1 VLGWRIVGG
10 WDALTGTTYGVLL
23 LVKVGSFAVLAAVGG
38 YNRFRLVGRV
48 AAEEPA
54 AAVALLRRTLGVEAL
69 LVVAIIAVT
78 GSFTSISPESTPTGP
93 DTTPL
98 TCAEVQVME
107 GMPGMEQMDHSTC
120 TGTTTTGVPFDP
132 TVGAGTGGAVTARDA
147 FGDGLAV
154 VTVSPATTGR
164 NTVSVTLTDANG
176 NAVDPEEPPTVQF
189 RLRAKDVGPIA
200 AEAERTGPGTYR
212 LVVDFVLPGT
222 WEVNVSAVL
231 SDFEQPQAVVEI
243 RVGS

>member
-1 VLGWRIVGG
+1 MSKTHPEVSLSEVHGTVETNVKGGFWRRLLAFLGPAYLVSVGYMDPG
-10 WDALTGTTYGVLL
+10 NWATSLAG
-23 LVKVGSFAVLAAVGG
+23 GSKFG
-38 YNRFRLVGRV
+38 Y
-48 AAEEPA
+48 
-54 AAVALLRRTLGVEAL
+54 AL
-69 LVVAIIAVT
+69 LVVALIAVT
-78 GSFTSISPESTPTGP
+78 GPFTRISPESTPAGP